1 MHECIDMHNALLHD
15 YSSTQT
21 TSPLFH
27 TANPADQPVSVSY
40 RLAAIELVVGAY
52 PCRRDS
58 TVRWYV
64 TKNSNVLE
72 RDPTRGV
79 GA

>member
-1 MHECIDMHNALLHD
+1 MLPVCGNNELIDANNVTAL
-15 YSSTQT
+15 
-21 TSPLFH
+21 F
-27 TANPADQPVSVSY
+27 TAIPADQPVSKSY

-58 TVRWYV
+58 TVRWYG

-72 RDPTRGV
+72 RDAHRG
-79 GA
+79 ART